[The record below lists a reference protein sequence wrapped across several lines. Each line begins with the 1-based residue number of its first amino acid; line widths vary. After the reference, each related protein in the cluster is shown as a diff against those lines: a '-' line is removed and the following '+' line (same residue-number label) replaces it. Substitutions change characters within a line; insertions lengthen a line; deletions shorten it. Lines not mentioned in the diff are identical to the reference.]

1 MSKGSG
7 RTIMVVEDYDDTRL
21 MLRQA
26 LEIKGYHVLEAING
40 QEAVDIANREHPDLI
55 LMDLDLPI
63 LDGIAA
69 TQRIRQQA
77 QMDSVPIVAVT
88 AYPMS
93 YTRVKAFAK
102 GCNEYMA
109 KPIDLA
115 EVGRACYSIFT
126 WELTEG
132 RVRQSVGRIV
142 KSRGVFLSASTA
154 LKARLGA
161 NSGERAK
168 PREPSWMFA
177 IC

>member
-1 MSKGSG
+1 MSQGSG

-21 MLRQA
+21 LLRQA
-26 LEIKGYHVLEAING
+26 LEIKGYRVLEAING

-63 LDGIAA
+63 LDGISA

-77 QMDSVPIVAVT
+77 QMDGVPIVAVT

-102 GCNEYMA
+102 GCDDYMA

-115 EVGRACYSIFT
+115 ELEVLVTRYLPGS
-126 WELTEG
+126 
-132 RVRQSVGRIV
+132 
-142 KSRGVFLSASTA
+142 
-154 LKARLGA
+154 
-161 NSGERAK
+161 
-168 PREPSWMFA
+168 
-177 IC
+177 